1 MLKKLLIK
9 DKHYQHIRLNCEIF
23 LKENLLSRP
32 KNSPNNNKRKN
43 KKDAKSENGDKVKHD
58 KSVLWKV
65 KLSRREILVMQILAQ
80 QKRVHY

>member
-43 KKDAKSENGDKVKHD
+43 KKDAKSEMVI
-58 KSVLWKV
+58 
-65 KLSRREILVMQILAQ
+65 KLNMISRYYE
-80 QKRVHY
+80 K

>member
-32 KNSPNNNKRKN
+32 KNSPNKNKRKN
-43 KKDAKSENGDKVKHD
+43 KKDAKSEMVI
-58 KSVLWKV
+58 
-65 KLSRREILVMQILAQ
+65 KLNMISRCYE
-80 QKRVHY
+80 K

>member
-32 KNSPNNNKRKN
+32 KNSPNKNKRKN
-43 KKDAKSENGDKVKHD
+43 KKDAKSEMVI
-58 KSVLWKV
+58 
-65 KLSRREILVMQILAQ
+65 KLNMISRYYE
-80 QKRVHY
+80 K